1 MLSGETRNIVCQKG
15 SFAAAATSVKS
26 MQVVAGPSQTKSL
39 TGAERKKKKKILVF
53 LVCYIQS

>member
-15 SFAAAATSVKS
+15 SFAAAAATSVKS
-26 MQVVAGPSQTKSL
+26 MQVVAGPNNKKSYRSRE
-39 TGAERKKKKKILVF
+39 GKKEKVLVS